1 MNHKDLQKMLY
12 PILIFMNLVK
22 ILVTYLEFFNGIY
35 GILISTFHII
45 TNFLTGLGF
54 LVRPALGKVF

>member
-22 ILVTYLEFFNGIY
+22 TLVTYLEF
-35 GILISTFHII
+35 LMTFMA
-45 TNFLTGLGF
+45 F
-54 LVRPALGKVF
+54 